1 LTARVARSAK
11 FECQGHGRDVS
22 GAAGLAKM
30 EFRSGRAADRDAIT
44 GLFREAFGRRM
55 ARREWEWRF
64 LRKPA
69 GRGLIELA
77 WDDTKLA
84 GHYAVSPVRLR
95 VRGKDVPAA
104 LSGTTMTHV
113 WYRGLGL
120 FPLLARRTYARAR
133 QAGHVLVMGFP
144 NRYSHRGL
152 VRDLGWRDVYEVP
165 RLSLHMGD
173 RRRETEDGGVAEVVE
188 LERFDRRFD
197 RLWDEVKDTCPVS
210 VVRDRRYLQWRF
222 AENPESRYRI
232 FALEDGRRVS
242 GYAIAKR
249 YGEEMHVVD
258 ILCLNADTG
267 VRLVRRVAGT
277 AARLGLPVVSM
288 WLNPGLELRRELER
302 LGFQP
307 GAPVTY
313 FCVLPLAAASRLRG
327 ACDFRNWYL
336 TMADSDVY

>member
-1 LTARVARSAK
+1 VRTRLQARTGNA
-11 FECQGHGRDVS
+11 
-22 GAAGLAKM
+22 AAGAKP
-30 EFRSGRAADRDAIT
+30 ESLGFRAGGAADRDAIT

-55 ARREWEWRF
+55 GRREWDWRF
-64 LRKPA
+64 LRKP
-69 GRGLIELA
+69 GGKGLIELA
-77 WDDTKLA
+77 WDGATLA
-84 GHYAVSPVRLR
+84 GHYAVSPTRLR
-95 VRGKDVPAA
+95 VRGKEVPAA
-104 LSGTTMTHV
+104 LSGTTMTHAR
-113 WYRGLGL
+113 YRGLGL

-165 RLSLHMGD
+165 RFSLHLGD
-173 RRRETEDGGVAEVVE
+173 RRRETEDGGVARVVE
-188 LERFDRRFD
+188 LDRFDRRFD

-232 FALEDGRRVS
+232 FAFEDGRS
-242 GYAIAKR
+242 IGGYAVAKR
-249 YGEEMHVVD
+249 FGKEMHVVD

-267 VRLVRRVAGT
+267 VRLVRRVAMA
-277 AARLGLPVVSM
+277 AARQGLSAVSM
-288 WLNPGLELRRELER
+288 WLNPGLELHRELER

-313 FCVLPLAAASRLRG
+313 FCVLPLGAASLLRG